1 MISRSYFPFPVP
13 TSAKRA
19 NALNIDI
26 QAYIQVLVY
35 ISLL

>member
-1 MISRSYFPFPVP
+1 MISRSYFLFPFL
-13 TSAKRA
+13 TSDKKA

-35 ISLL
+35 VSI